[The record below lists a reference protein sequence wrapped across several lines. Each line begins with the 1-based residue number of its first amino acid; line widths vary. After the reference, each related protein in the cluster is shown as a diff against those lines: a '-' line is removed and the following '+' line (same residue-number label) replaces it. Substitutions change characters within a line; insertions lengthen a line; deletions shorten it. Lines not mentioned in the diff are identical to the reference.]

1 MQLKGTGSQMSHTI
15 IVMLFFEDKL
25 KFIILFYG
33 VNGVKKGIYK
43 HVWININNEV
53 IKKKFKS
60 SHNVSHDEVMPIED
74 LKAKN
79 AREWKHALEKRK

>member
-1 MQLKGTGSQMSHTI
+1 MQPKGTGSQTGHAI
-15 IVMLFFEDKL
+15 IVMLFFEAKL

-53 IKKKFKS
+53 IKKKS
-60 SHNVSHDEVMPIED
+60 SHHIMFHVTKSCPLRI
-74 LKAKN
+74 
-79 AREWKHALEKRK
+79 